1 MNTEVNYEIAKLL
14 KEKGFDLPT
23 NKYYEHALTSKKD
36 SETNDFTGAFGWK
49 KGETNLNVGF
59 FRNNGGMADLSNENW
74 YMCSAP
80 TIAEVIMWLYEKHGI
95 WIDVT
100 LNQFSKP
107 NDLKWMYSIVFTE
120 ERTYSHS
127 QKSFNSP
134 TESYLSAIKY
144 YLKDL
149 V

>member
-1 MNTEVNYEIAKLL
+1 
-14 KEKGFDLPT
+14 
-23 NKYYEHALTSKKD
+23 
-36 SETNDFTGAFGWK
+36 
-49 KGETNLNVGF
+49 
-59 FRNNGGMADLSNENW
+59 
-74 YMCSAP
+74 
-80 TIAEVIMWLYEKHGI
+80 MWLYEKHGI

-134 TESYLSAIKY
+134 TEAYLSGITHT
-144 YLKDL
+144 LKDL
-149 V
+149 M